1 MVVCEYCGTKQTL
14 PKLDD
19 ERRANMYDRANHY
32 RRHNDFDKAAGV
44 YEQILS
50 EDKTDAEAYWSLVL
64 CRYGVEYVEDPET
77 QRRIPTIH
85 RTQSQSI
92 FKDTNYQS
100 AIEYADEYQRTI
112 YESEA
117 KSIDEIQKEILNIS
131 KNEEDYDVFICYK
144 ETDNLGNRTKDS
156 VLAYDLYEELTEEGF
171 RVFFSRVTLE
181 DKLGT
186 AYEPYI
192 FAALNSA
199 RVMVVLG
206 SSAENFDSVWVKNEW
221 NRYLS
226 LIQNGADKTLVP
238 AYIDMDPYDL
248 PESFVYLQAQDMSKL
263 GSMQDM
269 VRGIKKILVD
279 KKEPVQEVVKETV
292 ATTVVT
298 DNVSPLLE
306 RVWMFL
312 KDGEWQKAD
321 EYCERVLDMEP
332 KNAQAYIGKLMA
344 SERMSRTSQIPEYGG
359 KFYEI
364 MLGDNRYFKKAL
376 LFARGDYRKTL
387 VEYRNENIFQH
398 ALKAQ
403 RLATDKESY
412 LKAAELFSRVKGY
425 KKADDY
431 KLECEKKAEQ
441 TVYDKAEEKIKIGTL
456 KAINEAMKLLE
467 TIPDFTGSA
476 ELLKKLKEERYNQAQ
491 EKIKIGKAETLKEA
505 LKLLQTIPD
514 FKDSSSQ
521 LENLE
526 KDIKSAERKET
537 RHFFITAIVLIPI
550 IIGIITVCRNIEN
563 KQKDVA
569 ESIELENEE
578 RIAEIESNLQLV
590 HFSRTDVDE
599 NGERYDEEWEF
610 LSDNKANYTKNGVTT
625 EYEYEVV
632 ISEEGECILKI
643 YNKEI
648 TIEYVLKLI
657 DDNRVTG
664 FQLKNSD

>member
-1 MVVCEYCGTKQTL
+1 MTIFKCKMCGGGLEIKEGESVVVCEYCGTKQTL

-92 FKDTNYQS
+92 FKDTDYQS
-100 AIEYADEYQRTI
+100 AIEYADERQRII

-248 PESFVYLQAQDMSKL
+248 PESFAYLQAQDMSKL

-344 SERMSRTSQIPEYGG
+344 SQRMSRTSQIPEYGG
-359 KFYEI
+359 KFY
-364 MLGDNRYFKKAL
+364 L
-376 LFARGDYRKTL
+376 
-387 VEYRNENIFQH
+387 
-398 ALKAQ
+398 
-403 RLATDKESY
+403 S
-412 LKAAELFSRVKGY
+412 
-425 KKADDY
+425 
-431 KLECEKKAEQ
+431 
-441 TVYDKAEEKIKIGTL
+441 
-456 KAINEAMKLLE
+456 
-467 TIPDFTGSA
+467 
-476 ELLKKLKEERYNQAQ
+476 
-491 EKIKIGKAETLKEA
+491 
-505 LKLLQTIPD
+505 
-514 FKDSSSQ
+514 
-521 LENLE
+521 
-526 KDIKSAERKET
+526 
-537 RHFFITAIVLIPI
+537 LIHI
-550 IIGIITVCRNIEN
+550 
-563 KQKDVA
+563 
-569 ESIELENEE
+569 
-578 RIAEIESNLQLV
+578 
-590 HFSRTDVDE
+590 
-599 NGERYDEEWEF
+599 
-610 LSDNKANYTKNGVTT
+610 
-625 EYEYEVV
+625 
-632 ISEEGECILKI
+632 
-643 YNKEI
+643 
-648 TIEYVLKLI
+648 
-657 DDNRVTG
+657 
-664 FQLKNSD
+664 